1 MGKFF
6 DKIRQVFNLFLIMFL
21 VGAVTAVFI
30 YFLTTPEQRGTTFWI
45 SMGFLTAALV
55 LCTLFASRIAM
66 RGNSGRAVPGH
77 FAQLFLI
84 FAYFAFVVIISI
96 VNAFKNFG
104 VTTYL
109 LIHVGGLFVFMLP
122 LILMNMAMLKQN
134 NSERKQQEQGR
145 VDLSIK
151 ANHVNNLL
159 NDIITIA
166 PELATGDKLSKI
178 KNLAESLRYSDPT
191 PAPRSLENAL
201 NNALNNLEDLAAG
214 LSSSEDVNNKLPE
227 ILRAVTQAERALT
240 DRNTAVLNAK

>member
-6 DKIRQVFNLFLIMFL
+6 NKIRQVFNLFLIML
-21 VGAVTAVFI
+21 LIAAATAVFV

-45 SMGFLTAALV
+45 SIGFLTAALV

-122 LILMNMAMLKQN
+122 LI
-134 NSERKQQEQGR
+134 
-145 VDLSIK
+145 
-151 ANHVNNLL
+151 
-159 NDIITIA
+159 
-166 PELATGDKLSKI
+166 
-178 KNLAESLRYSDPT
+178 
-191 PAPRSLENAL
+191 
-201 NNALNNLEDLAAG
+201 
-214 LSSSEDVNNKLPE
+214 
-227 ILRAVTQAERALT
+227 
-240 DRNTAVLNAK
+240 